1 MPIEDCVQALTKL
14 GFTPLEAEIYAFLV
28 QESPV
33 TGYRIAQALGKPAA
47 NVYKAIEALETK
59 GAVLIDQGANRV
71 CRAVPA
77 EELLS
82 QLDHAFRQRRSQAS
96 EALAALRVSQ
106 QDDRI
111 YQLRSREQVFERCRS
126 MLARC
131 QRLALLDVFPDP
143 LENLRSDI
151 ETVAARGIQVS
162 LKAYLPVEVAG
173 AEVVL
178 NPRGS
183 DVMAQYPGQWLILIM
198 DGAELLIASL
208 DANGRDVHQAIWS
221 SSVTLSW
228 MFHCS
233 FAAEI
238 LMSILLHFIDQGV
251 PLEQLQAAIAP
262 YMRAGVE
269 RSSEPTAVEAA
280 LTAYGRFYG
289 PGIPGYD
296 ALLERFG
303 SRDAPSPAFEAN
315 AEVTEGTPEKEL

>member
-71 CRAVPA
+71 CRAVPTD
-77 EELLS
+77 ELLS
-82 QLDHAFRQRRSQAS
+82 QLDRAFQQRRSQAAD
-96 EALAALRVSQ
+96 ALADLRVSE
-106 QDDRI
+106 QDDRV

-131 QRLALLDVFPDP
+131 KSLALFDIFPDP
-143 LENLRSDI
+143 LEALQPDI
-151 ETVAARGIQVS
+151 EATAARGVRVT
-162 LKAYLPVEVAG
+162 LKAFVPVEVPG
-173 AEVVL
+173 VDVVL
-178 NPRGS
+178 NPRGT
-183 DVMAQYPGQWLILIM
+183 DVMANYPGQWIILII

-208 DANGRDVHQAIWS
+208 NANRKDVHQAIWT

-228 MFHCS
+228 IFHCS

-238 LMSILLHFIDQGV
+238 LMTTLFHHIEKGT

-269 RSSEPTAVEAA
+269 RNPEPSEVEAA
-280 LTAYGRFYG
+280 LTRWGNFYG
-289 PGIPGYD
+289 HGIPGYQD
-296 ALLERFG
+296 LLARFG
-303 SRDAPSPAFEAN
+303 S
-315 AEVTEGTPEKEL
+315 PEKREGQGETEDP